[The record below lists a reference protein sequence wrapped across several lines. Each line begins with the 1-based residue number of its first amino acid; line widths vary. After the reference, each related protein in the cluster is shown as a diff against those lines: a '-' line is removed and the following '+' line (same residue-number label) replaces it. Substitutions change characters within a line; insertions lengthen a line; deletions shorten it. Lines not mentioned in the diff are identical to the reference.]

1 MVLDSIFG
9 NVHLMKFNTED
20 QFPNIASFSLRLHN
34 VIHRSNT
41 FLAIRSTIQC
51 VISICPPK
59 ECHNDYIIVT
69 ISLSSTQGRSQKTSR
84 AITHS

>member
-51 VISICPPK
+51 VTSICPP
-59 ECHNDYIIVT
+59 CHNDYIIVT
-69 ISLSSTQGRSQKTSR
+69 ISLSSHSQSQKTSR
-84 AITHS
+84 VITHS